1 MYFHYYTSTL
11 ISILL
16 IQVAAYKKT
25 IKDLHRLYFVIFK
38 IRVETF
44 LKYNLK
50 SINNVISIDNN
61 NIKCFFSFTITLSHQ
76 TTKLMQRDA
85 YDVF

>member
-25 IKDLHRLYFVIFK
+25 IKDLHLLYFAVFK

-44 LKYNLK
+44 LKSNLK

-61 NIKCFFSFTITLSHQ
+61 NIKCFFFFYYNSLAPNY
-76 TTKLMQRDA
+76 KA
-85 YDVF
+85 YA

>member
-1 MYFHYYTSTL
+1 M
-11 ISILL
+11 SILL

-25 IKDLHRLYFVIFK
+25 IKDLHLLYFAVFK
-38 IRVETF
+38 IRF
-44 LKYNLK
+44 KSNLK

>member
-25 IKDLHRLYFVIFK
+25 IKDLHLLYFAVFK
-38 IRVETF
+38 IRF
-44 LKYNLK
+44 KSNLK

-61 NIKCFFSFTITLSHQ
+61 NIKCFFFFYYNSLAPNY
-76 TTKLMQRDA
+76 KA
-85 YDVF
+85 YA